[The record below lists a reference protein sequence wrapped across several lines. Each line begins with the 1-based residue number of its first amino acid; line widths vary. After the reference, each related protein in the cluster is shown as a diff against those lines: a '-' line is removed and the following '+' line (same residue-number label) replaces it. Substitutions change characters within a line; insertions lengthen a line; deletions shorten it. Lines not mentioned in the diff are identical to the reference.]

1 MWKILLFVHNDADDA
16 IIYVGELSPSHSSNN
31 IKGLCK
37 CLDGEVLVVNDA
49 LANFEKVYKHEQSV
63 NAVGL
68 DKLHI
73 FPSGRL
79 KCQHLFTFICLYKM
93 NSWLFAPKGFAI

>member
-37 CLDGEVLVVNDA
+37 CLDGE
-49 LANFEKVYKHEQSV
+49 Y
-63 NAVGL
+63 
-68 DKLHI
+68 
-73 FPSGRL
+73 
-79 KCQHLFTFICLYKM
+79 
-93 NSWLFAPKGFAI
+93 W